1 MKKLIVTL
9 LMLFSFTTNAAFD
22 SKESVYADLLNSNN
36 LQNVK
41 LGAKALHHDLP
52 DNVEL
57 WDLAAFTIWSMNNN
71 GDKSN
76 PEFDDTIS
84 WLAKAI
90 GESKRGRYQ
99 TLLNEQLKLAQSNKI
114 KRYFKGAIKALNNTE
129 DLQFDAAY
137 YTVQAVL
144 SDPKH
149 IRATAEN
156 FQRVKVGDTLE
167 VVLSLL
173 GQPDG
178 VGQYIRSYRRPFIGR
193 QTFQNLRLSYI
204 NFGSME
210 LRYEETHWLVDLKSK
225 QTDADISAVSAD
237 VRDLLS
243 RLVSNDVTQIRSAA
257 REAIKLPLTDQAA
270 LDHIAQYIWDNQDTQ
285 NDQFADSLAW
295 LCKVLSNSENGR
307 YKEILAT
314 IAQKPIHKKITRY
327 AAKSAKKLPISAEHF
342 TPAINTKTAEG
353 SKDKTSL

>member
-1 MKKLIVTL
+1 M
-9 LMLFSFTTNAAFD
+9 ND
-22 SKESVYADLLNSNN
+22 S
-36 LQNVK
+36 
-41 LGAKALHHDLP
+41 
-52 DNVEL
+52 
-57 WDLAAFTIWSMNNN
+57 
-71 GDKSN
+71 GDKN
-76 PEFDDTIS
+76 NAEFDDTIS

-99 TLLNEQLKLAQSNKI
+99 KLLNEQLKLAQSNKV
-114 KRYFKGAIKALNNTE
+114 KRYFKGAIKELNNAE
-129 DLQFDAAY
+129 DLQFDAAN
-137 YTVQAVL
+137 YTVQAAV
-144 SDPKH
+144 SNPKH
-149 IRATAEN
+149 IRATAKN

-210 LRYEETHWLVDLKSK
+210 LRYEQTHWLVDLKSE

-237 VRDLLS
+237 YRDLLS

-270 LDHIAQYIWDNQDTQ
+270 LDHVAQYIWDNQSTQ
-285 NDQFADSLAW
+285 NGQFADSLAW
-295 LCKVLSNSENGR
+295 LCKVLSNSNNGR
-307 YKEILAT
+307 YKEVLNT
-314 IAQKPIHKKITRY
+314 LAQKPIHKKITRY
-327 AAKSAKKLPISAEHF
+327 AANSAKRLPSSTSHF
-342 TPAINTKTAEG
+342 TPAINTQTAE
-353 SKDKTSL
+353 SDNVEKTL